1 MSTLK
6 VNTIR
11 HTGASSDAV
20 TLATDGTCT
29 AKITNNLSNRNLI
42 INGAMQVAQRG
53 TSSTGHGMECIDR
66 WNHYRE
72 GVEENPV
79 FVQSDVASGTA
90 PYQKGFRKTFKVING
105 NQTSGAGGDD
115 YITID
120 HKIEAQDIANSG
132 WDYTSTSSYITL
144 SFWVKSSVA
153 QIFYGYL
160 KSQDGTAKSYPFS
173 TGSLSAD
180 TWTKVTKTIPG
191 VSGLQFDNDNGHGL
205 QLRFLPF
212 RGVNKTDPGVTLDAW
227 GNWNNTARV
236 PDISNTWYNTNDAT
250 FEITGV
256 QLEVGEHATDFEHRS
271 YGDELARC
279 HRYYYKHIAGNNL
292 VVCLGFSS
300 ATNQV
305 SGYIQFPTTMRATPS
320 IDHTSGDNYYRLGA
334 GNLGG
339 DKYVDGAWA
348 LQGATDQSTRI
359 YATPQ
364 STLTAGEPGLV
375 DTTSASASMAFSAE
389 L

>member
-29 AKITNNLSNRNLI
+29 AKITNNLSNKNLVV
-42 INGAMQVAQRG
+42 NGSCIVAQRG
-53 TSSTGHGMECIDR
+53 TSSTSGNYQTVDR
-66 WNHYRE
+66 FYPDWNGTDE
-72 GVEENPV
+72 AMTQAQV
-79 FVQSDVASGTA
+79 DVTADTA
-90 PYQKGFRKTFKVING
+90 PWNLGFRKALKLTNG
-105 NQTSGAGGDD
+105 NQTSGAGAADD
-115 YITID
+115 GYILYRL
-120 HKIEAQDIANSG
+120 EAQDIANCG
-132 WDYTSTSSYITL
+132 WDYTSTSSYITY

-153 QIFYGYL
+153 QTFYAVW
-160 KSQDGTAKSYPFS
+160 STHDGTSKAYPISFA
-173 TGSLSAD
+173 LSAD
-180 TWTKVTKTIPG
+180 TWTKVTGSIPG
-191 VSGLQFDNDNGHGL
+191 ASGLQFDNDNMQGL
-205 QLRFLPF
+205 DLRIYTFLGTDKTAS
-212 RGVNKTDPGVTLDAW
+212 GVSL
-227 GNWNNTARV
+227 
-236 PDISNTWYNTNDAT
+236 NTWANTNWSERTPDMTSTWWTTNDAT
-250 FEITGV
+250 FELTGV
-256 QLEVGEHATDFEHRS
+256 QLEVGDVATDFEHRS
-271 YGDELARC
+271 YGDELARW
-279 HRYYYKHIAGNNL
+279 HMYYYKHIAGNNL

-300 ATNQV
+300 ATDQV

-320 IDHTSGDNYYRLGA
+320 IDHTNGDNYYRLGA

-375 DTTSASASMAFSAE
+375 DTTNASASMAFSAE

>member
-6 VNTIR
+6 VNTINAA
-11 HTGASSDAV
+11 TSGQGVAV
-20 TLATDGTCT
+20 DLQNP
-29 AKITNNLSNRNLI
+29 KSFRNLI
-42 INGAMQVAQRG
+42 INGAMNVAQRG
-53 TSSTGHGMECIDR
+53 TSSTGHGMEVVDR

-72 GVEENPV
+72 GCDENPT
-79 FVQSDVASGTA
+79 FAQADVASGTT
-90 PYQKGFRKTFKVING
+90 PYQKGFRKSFKITNG
-105 NQTSGAGGDD
+105 NQSSGAGADD

-132 WDYTSTSSYITL
+132 WDYTSTSRYITL

-227 GNWNNTARV
+227 GNWSDTARV
-236 PDISNTWYNTNDAT
+236 PDISNTWFNTNDAT
-250 FEITGV
+250 FEITGL
-256 QLEVGEHATDFEHRS
+256 QLEVGGTATDFEHRS
-271 YGDELARC
+271 YGDELLSVRD
-279 HRYYYKHIAGNNL
+279 I
-292 VVCLGFSS
+292 VVNSQLE
-300 ATNQV
+300 Q
-305 SGYIQFPTTMRATPS
+305 Q
-320 IDHTSGDNYYRLGA
+320 L
-334 GNLGG
+334 
-339 DKYVDGAWA
+339 K
-348 LQGATDQSTRI
+348 
-359 YATPQ
+359 
-364 STLTAGEPGLV
+364 EPV
-375 DTTSASASMAFSAE
+375 KVV
-389 L
+389 

>member
-1 MSTLK
+1 MSQLK

-20 TLATDGTCT
+20 TLASDGTCT
-29 AKITNNLSNRNLI
+29 AKITNYPHRNL
-42 INGAMQVAQRG
+42 
-53 TSSTGHGMECIDR
+53 
-66 WNHYRE
+66 
-72 GVEENPV
+72 
-79 FVQSDVASGTA
+79 
-90 PYQKGFRKTFKVING
+90 VING
-105 NQTSGAGGDD
+105 GFDIWQRATDSGSNTDNGVLAADRWYLGSSGATKQVTRQAFTLGQTDVPGYPTYYLRYAVTTGNNNCALRQ
-115 YITID
+115 YIED
-120 HKIEAQDIANSG
+120 VRKVQGEV
-132 WDYTSTSSYITL
+132 TL
-144 SFWVKSSVA
+144 SFWAKGTNPNGGNFDLIQRQDFGTGGSPSSVVDTS
-153 QIFYGYL
+153 I
-160 KSQDGTAKSYPFS
+160 GTLTV
-173 TGSLSAD
+173 TGSWVRYKYTFTPPSIAG
-180 TWTKVTKTIPG
+180 KTIG
-191 VSGLQFDNDNGHGL
+191 TDANSSMYKLEI
-205 QLRFLPF
+205 F
-212 RGVNKTDPGVTLDAW
+212 RQPDGDAST
-227 GNWNNTARV
+227 NAYTI
-236 PDISNTWYNTNDAT
+236 DIAN
-250 FEITGV
+250 V
-256 QLEVGEHATDFEHRS
+256 QLEYGNTATDFEHRS

>member
-1 MSTLK
+1 MSQLK

-20 TLATDGTCT
+20 TLASNGTCT

-53 TSSTGHGMECIDR
+53 TSSTSGNYQTVDR
-66 WNHYRE
+66 FYPDWNGTDE
-72 GVEENPV
+72 AMTQAQV
-79 FVQSDVASGTA
+79 DVTA
-90 PYQKGFRKTFKVING
+90 DTDPWNLGFRKALKLTNG
-105 NQTSGAGGDD
+105 NQTSGAGAADD
-115 YITID
+115 GYILYRL
-120 HKIEAQDIANSG
+120 EAQDIANCG
-132 WDYTSTSSYITL
+132 WDYTSTSSYITY

-153 QIFYGYL
+153 QTFYAVW
-160 KSQDGTAKSYPFS
+160 STHDGTSKAYPISFA
-173 TGSLSAD
+173 LSAD
-180 TWTKVTKTIPG
+180 TWTKVTGSIPG
-191 VSGLQFDNDNGHGL
+191 ASGLQFDNDNMQGL
-205 QLRFLPF
+205 DLRIYTFLGTDKTAS
-212 RGVNKTDPGVTLDAW
+212 GVSL
-227 GNWNNTARV
+227 
-236 PDISNTWYNTNDAT
+236 NTWANTNWSERTPDMTSTWWTTNDAT
-250 FEITGV
+250 FELTGF
-256 QLEVGEHATDFEHRS
+256 QLEVGNVATDFEHRS

-300 ATNQV
+300 ATDQV

-320 IDHTSGDNYYRLGA
+320 IDHTNGDNYYRLGA

-375 DTTSASASMAFSAE
+375 DTTNASASMAFSAE